1 MTQAKDIKHS
11 LRDEIKRVERL
22 RQDYEQL
29 PGNVGAYGVA
39 VMKAAIK
46 KAREC
51 IYSNDIL
58 GMMAVYE
65 ELKTFKG

>member
-22 RQDYEQL
+22 KQAYEQL
-29 PGNVGAYGVA
+29 PGNVGAYGA
-39 VMKAAIK
+39 SVMKLAIT
-46 KAREC
+46 KARDC
-51 IYSNDIL
+51 INSNDIM

>member
-1 MTQAKDIKHS
+1 MTQAKDIKHL

-22 RQDYEQL
+22 KQAYEQL
-29 PGNVGAYGVA
+29 PRNVGAYGA
-39 VMKAAIK
+39 SVMKITIDRAK
-46 KAREC
+46 EC
-51 IYSNDIL
+51 LNSKDII